1 MVARAR
7 RALSIAGATAGPA
20 GAEKVRRATT
30 ETPLVR
36 WTLIATGVLFILLV
50 LVLPLISVF
59 MEALRGGVATFFEA
73 VGDGDT
79 WEAVRLTLLVAAI
92 AVPLNVVFG
101 LTAAWAIAKF
111 DFRGKSLLIT
121 LIDLPFSVSP
131 VISGLIYVLL
141 YGANG
146 WFGPF
151 LKEFDIKVIFN
162 VTGLVLATIFVTFPF
177 VARELI
183 PLMQEQGRD
192 EEEAAISLGANGWR
206 TFWYVTLP
214 NVAWGLLYGVLLCN
228 ARAMGEFGAVSV
240 VSGHIRGLTN
250 TMPLHV
256 EILYNEYDFVGAF
269 AVASLL
275 AGLAIVTL
283 VAKSLLEWR
292 YGDRLAAGRKH

>member
-1 MVARAR
+1 MVAEAAKPAAAAR
-7 RALSIAGATAGPA
+7 VG
-20 GAEKVRRATT
+20 RATT

-36 WTLIATGVLFILLV
+36 WTLIIVGVLFIAIV

-59 MEALRGGVATFFEA
+59 MEALRGGLAIFFHSIA
-73 VGDGDT
+73 SKDT
-79 WEAVRLTLLVAAI
+79 WQAVRLTLLVAGI
-92 AVPLNVVFG
+92 AVPLNVLFG
-101 LTAAWAIAKF
+101 LAAAWAVAKF
-111 DFRGKSLLIT
+111 DFRGKSLLVT

-151 LKEFDIKVIFN
+151 LKEWDIKIIFN
-162 VTGLVLATIFVTFPF
+162 VAGLVLATIFVTFPF

-192 EEEAAISLGANGWR
+192 EEEAAISLGASGWR
-206 TFWYVTLP
+206 TFWHVTLP

-292 YGDRLAAGRKH
+292 YGERLAAGRKH